1 MKYVLPCQRAPE
13 RRASLDLG
21 VFGGLER
28 YIIPT
33 DDGASEH
40 PHGSPGRPEVSLLN
54 EISEAPT
61 RALISSPF
69 CQEKKNDL

>member
-1 MKYVLPCQRAPE
+1 MKYVLPCQRAPAL
-13 RRASLDLG
+13 RASLDLG

-28 YIIPT
+28 YIILA

-40 PHGSPGRPEVSLLN
+40 PSGSPGPFEVSLLN
-54 EISEAPT
+54 EISGALT
-61 RALISSPF
+61 HALISSPF